1 MQALLDRILTFN
13 LVATTAVFY
22 VAVRL
27 YLLPRLGELRP
38 RSILLPILLLHS
50 LRHLGLM
57 FLTRGA
63 VLPGMPAQFAE
74 PAAIGDLIAAM
85 LAFVSI
91 PAVALES
98 KFGRPLVW
106 VFNIFGT
113 LDLLLAITLATTYQ
127 ASVHMG
133 SAYWIPAFW
142 VPALLVTHY
151 VTFILLGKS
160 WPQRRETAESA

>member
-1 MQALLDRILTFN
+1 MQPLLDGILTFN
-13 LVATTAVFY
+13 LIATTAVFY
-22 VAVRL
+22 VAARL

-57 FLTRGA
+57 FLLLTA
-63 VLPGMPAQFAE
+63 L
-74 PAAIGDLIAAM
+74 

-91 PAVALES
+91 PAVARDW
-98 KFGRPLVW
+98 KIGRPLVW

-113 LDLLLAITLATTYQ
+113 LDLLLAITLATIYD
-127 ASVHMG
+127 AAVFMG
-133 SAYWIPAFW
+133 PAYWIPAFW

-151 VTFILLGKS
+151 VTFIVLRKH
-160 WPQRRETAESA
+160 WV